1 MNLRMAFSTSTKV
14 AIEFLSETPPNL
26 WVLSCR
32 TVIWR
37 TLCFPVHECG
47 TSSYSFSFFQE
58 CLFQFSVCKLCI
70 SDYVYSW
77 VLIIFSAFVNG
88 IIFLIPSAD
97 CSVFCA
103 QTQLNVIALALS
115 PWFVLFVCF
124 LWRCVRCVHVH
135 ANVWSEGFLFIRLH
149 HSQKGNFI
157 SSFPLATPF
166 TIETVLIW
174 SKTVRFKLGVSRRS
188 RIVLPNAIFWQYRA
202 RVEGVP
208 LHQSLQSCFIC

>member
-1 MNLRMAFSTSTKV
+1 MRALDLQTGGPGSCEPPDVVLGRKFQLSARAGSTLKPREVGGPLRFHMNLRMAFSTSTKV

-26 WVLSCR
+26 WVLSCSA
-32 TVIWR
+32 VIWR
-37 TLCFPVHECG
+37 TLCFPVCECG

-70 SDYVYSW
+70 SDYVYSR

-124 LWRCVRCVHVH
+124 L
-135 ANVWSEGFLFIRLH
+135 
-149 HSQKGNFI
+149 
-157 SSFPLATPF
+157 
-166 TIETVLIW
+166 
-174 SKTVRFKLGVSRRS
+174 
-188 RIVLPNAIFWQYRA
+188 
-202 RVEGVP
+202 
-208 LHQSLQSCFIC
+208 